1 MRTLHL
7 FNTYLPST
15 LSWVAQLLDHLPD
28 TQVEVAAP
36 WVVRGQFYNPRHQY
50 WAFPPQHWLFPNLR
64 TEFEQP
70 LAQRLFT
77 GSQRYLP
84 TYRAWLAQQLKN
96 DPPDVLHAHFGPTGC
111 HYLPL
116 AQRLNRPLVVTF
128 YGFDY
133 TKLPR
138 QRPVFHEKYRQLFR
152 EAARVVAASEEG
164 CALLQ
169 TMGCPAEKLAIVRPS
184 PRLEQFPMV
193 QRDKPAG
200 QLRLVQVASF
210 TPKKGH
216 LTTLEAFRLA
226 LPDCPG
232 LHLTLAGEQ
241 LDPAIVQQLRQFIEA
256 HGLWPH
262 ITWLDFMPH
271 SRMAE
276 FLTGFDAFIHPSCQ
290 APDGD
295 HEATPVVLLEAQ
307 ATGLPVLATRHF
319 DLHREVLHERTG
331 LLAAEHDTT
340 ALADYIRRLYWMEN
354 TEYQQFSQNA
364 RRHVEQNFDVKN
376 SARKLAALYQLLT
389 PHSSPLT

>member
-1 MRTLHL
+1 MRVLHL
-7 FNTYLPST
+7 FHTYLPST
-15 LSWVAQLLDHLPD
+15 LSWVAQLLENLPD
-28 TQVEVAAP
+28 VQVEVAAP
-36 WVVRGQFYNPRHQY
+36 WVVRGQFYQPQRHRY
-50 WAFPPQHWLFPNLR
+50 WQFPPQRWLFPMPAD
-64 TEFEQP
+64 EFQSP
-70 LAQRLFT
+70 LAQRLLV
-77 GSQRYLP
+77 GSQRYWP
-84 TYRAWLAQQLKN
+84 TYRAWLAQQLWH

-116 AQRLNRPLVVTF
+116 AQRLGRPLVVTF

-152 EAARVVAASEEG
+152 EAACVVAASEEG

-184 PRLEQFPMV
+184 PRLEQFPMA

-216 LTTLEAFRLA
+216 LTALEAFRLA
-226 LPDCPG
+226 LSDCPG
-232 LHLTLAGEQ
+232 LHLTLAGER
-241 LDPAIVQQLRQFIEA
+241 LHPATVQQVRQFIEA
-256 HGLWPH
+256 QGLQPH
-262 ITWLDFMPH
+262 VAVCDFLEH
-271 SRMAE
+271 RRMAE

-319 DLHREVLHERTG
+319 DLHREVLHDRTG
-331 LLAAEHDTT
+331 LLAEERDAT
-340 ALADYIRRLYWMEN
+340 ALAAHIRRLYWMEN
-354 TEYQQFSQNA
+354 AEYQQFSLNT

-376 SARKLAALYQLLT
+376 SASRLAALYRALT
-389 PHSSPLT
+389 YR

>member
-1 MRTLHL
+1 MRALHL
-7 FNTYLPST
+7 FHTYLPST

-28 TQVEVAAP
+28 VQVEVAAP
-36 WVVRGQFYNPRHQY
+36 WVVRGQFYQPRHRY
-50 WAFPPQHWLFPNLR
+50 WQFPPQRWLFPAPQN
-64 TEFEQP
+64 EFEWP

-84 TYRAWLAQQLKN
+84 TYRAWLAQQLRH

-116 AQRLNRPLVVTF
+116 ARGLGRPLVVTF

-164 CALLQ
+164 CAQLQ
-169 TMGCPAEKLAIVRPS
+169 AMGCPAEKLAIVRPS
-184 PRLEQFPMV
+184 PRQEQFPMV
-193 QRDKPAG
+193 VRDKPAG

-216 LTTLEAFRLA
+216 LDTLQAFHQA

-232 LHLTLAGEQ
+232 LSLTLAGER
-241 LDPAIVQQLRQFIEA
+241 LNPTTVQQVQQFIEK
-256 HGLWPH
+256 HQLQH
-262 ITWLDFMPH
+262 HVTLLDFLEH
-271 SRMAE
+271 RRMAE
-276 FLTGFDAFIHPSCQ
+276 FLTGFDAFIHPSCH

-307 ATGLPVLATRHF
+307 ATGLPVLSTRHF
-319 DLHREVLHERTG
+319 DLHREVLHGHTG
-331 LLAAEHDTT
+331 LLAAEHDATT
-340 ALADYIRRLYWMEN
+340 LAEHIRRLYWMKN
-354 TEYQQFSQNA
+354 AEYQQFSLSA
-364 RRHVEQNFDVKN
+364 RHHVEQNFDVQN
-376 SARKLAALYQLLT
+376 SAQKLAALYPSPAHNRLT
-389 PHSSPLT
+389 H